1 MLNYENI
8 ENLVSHMF
16 DNLDNEDNLVSVIA
30 NKKMVTDIMVELLNY
45 KNVILESCELDYD
58 EEYDREYIVSLFDD
72 VESDNRHINVEKCYL
87 PEKQKYVAT
96 EGYVLFHEDVNSKAL
111 IDMQNN
117 ECMPLGDH
125 DWFTIGNE
133 ELECINEDDNDVE
146 INLDETDPED
156 ELDDSGYSIT
166 IKVGLDTD
174 EAEKIIRDMRKNFQ
188 REFSGM
194 FDWLYRPYPYFF
206 EYRPM
211 IFGQKNKA
219 SDT

>member
-72 VESDNRHINVEKCYL
+72 VESDNWHVNVEKCYL
-87 PEKQKYVAT
+87 AQKDKYVST
-96 EGYVLFHEDVNSKAL
+96 DGYILFHEDVNSKAMV
-111 IDMQNN
+111 DMQNN
-117 ECMPLGDH
+117 EYMPLGEH

-133 ELECINEDDNDVE
+133 ELEDINEDDNDVE
-146 INLDETDPED
+146 TNLDGTDPED
-156 ELDDSGYSIT
+156 ELDDSEYSIT
-166 IKVGLDTD
+166 VKVGLDTD

-188 REFSGM
+188 REVSGM
-194 FDWLYRPYPYFF
+194 FDMLYRPYLY
-206 EYRPM
+206 EYHPQPLR
-211 IFGQKNKA
+211 FYW
-219 SDT
+219 

>member
-72 VESDNRHINVEKCYL
+72 VESDNWHVNVEKCYL
-87 PEKQKYVAT
+87 AQKDKYVST
-96 EGYVLFHEDVNSKAL
+96 DGYILFHEDVNSKEMV
-111 IDMQNN
+111 DMQNN
-117 ECMPLGDH
+117 EYMPLGEH

-133 ELECINEDDNDVE
+133 ELEDINEDDNDVE
-146 INLDETDPED
+146 TNLDGTDPED
-156 ELDDSGYSIT
+156 ELDDSEYSIT
-166 IKVGLDTD
+166 VKVGLDTD

-188 REFSGM
+188 REVSGM
-194 FDWLYRPYPYFF
+194 FDMLYRPYLY
-206 EYRPM
+206 EYHPQPLR
-211 IFGQKNKA
+211 FYW
-219 SDT
+219 